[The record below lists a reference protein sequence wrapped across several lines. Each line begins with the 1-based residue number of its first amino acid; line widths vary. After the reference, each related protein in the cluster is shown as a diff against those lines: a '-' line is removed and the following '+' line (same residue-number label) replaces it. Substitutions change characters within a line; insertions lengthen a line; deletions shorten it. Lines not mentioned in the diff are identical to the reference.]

1 MNYLAHFVFN
11 HDVCGLPSD
20 PHFAMGVALPD
31 LWPRFSRRRRIRWQV
46 VRDTRPADEH
56 AAQLRAGL
64 LNHVAVDG
72 RFHALPCFLHWQREL
87 KADTATG
94 GTCTATWDL
103 ASHVALEFALD
114 RHLVCRDADL
124 AERFYT
130 QLAACDLGTVEQQ
143 VGMLAGVDARGLRR
157 TIGGLL
163 ARRYLHRFRSISA
176 VRQALQLV
184 LELGGV
190 RPLPAKGALDELVST
205 AALLV
210 DPQCVWAGLS
220 AAFAANVHVPEAWPG
235 QG

>member
-11 HDVCGLPSD
+11 HDVCGLP
-20 PHFAMGVALPD
+20 PEPYFAIGVALPD
-31 LWPRFSRRRRIRWQV
+31 LWPRFSRRRRIRWQI
-46 VRDTRPADEH
+46 VRDARPADEH
-56 AAQLRAGL
+56 AEQLRAGL
-64 LNHVAVDG
+64 LNHVAVDR
-72 RFHALPCFLHWQREL
+72 RFHALSCFLQWQRQL
-87 KADTATG
+87 KAGTATG
-94 GTCTATWDL
+94 GTCAAIWDL

-130 QLAACDLGTVEQQ
+130 QLAACDLGVVEQQ
-143 VGMLAGVDARGLRR
+143 VGTLAGVDARGLRR

-184 LELGGV
+184 LELGSV
-190 RPLPAKGALDELVST
+190 RPLPAKGALNELVSA

-210 DPQCVWAGLS
+210 DPHCVWAGLLDAS
-220 AAFAANVHVPEAWPG
+220 AANAQVPEA
-235 QG
+235 